1 MFQRGSHHRGN
12 SRPVYQPI
20 RKMGSGTTPRFC
32 LTQQGTDRGTESK
45 TELPAWT
52 VSRRSERL
60 AVARFA
66 GPSPSTGQPTRG
78 IALPSRPN
86 QVFTAPGKTR
96 PAGKPSL
103 NGESPGDTE
112 DNESQANRLGL
123 QSRLP
128 AERPLAVR
136 SESVR
141 SEAVRAEPTGQS
153 QPGRANRAHKSPRIR
168 EAADDVQPED
178 APSPAKSVA
187 AAASGTAQP
196 IRPQEERRR

>member
-141 SEAVRAEPTGQS
+141 SESVRAEPTGRTRVPES
-153 QPGRANRAHKSPRIR
+153 GKLPTTSNRKT
-168 EAADDVQPED
+168 
-178 APSPAKSVA
+178 PSPAKSVA